1 MEQEFYLLWGEKSR
15 HYKSSKSLEQ
25 SKCICCRGD
34 TQYNNISTA
43 NSFEADFDSIIQ
55 ERQNWQVFCEI

>member
-1 MEQEFYLLWGEKSR
+1 MEEKSR

-25 SKCICCRGD
+25 SKCICRGERQID
-34 TQYNNISTA
+34 NISTA

-55 ERQNWQVFCEI
+55 TEGKNWQVL